1 MSFHPLLVVLLAGP
15 SHALDPDP
23 WQAVLD
29 AHVDAASRVDY
40 AAAAADPRLEAYVVS
55 LATASEPE
63 GREARLAFWMNAYNA
78 LTVDLVADEWPL
90 ASIRDL
96 DGGNPWRKRT
106 FTVASRTVT
115 LDDIE
120 HGILRPLGDARIH
133 AGVNCASMG
142 CPPLHRRAFT
152 AANVDAELDAAV
164 ARWAATNAVVSDD
177 PGGALRISRIF
188 DWYGEDFSRGAV
200 EDLPG
205 VRGKQ
210 EAALVF
216 LLPHLPPALQARVR
230 GGGMEVDW
238 IPYSWKIN
246 AQDR

>member
-1 MSFHPLLVVLLAGP
+1 MSFHLWLIALVPGP
-15 SHALDPDP
+15 AHALDSAP

-29 AHVDAASRVDY
+29 THVDAASRVDY
-40 AAAAADPRLEAYVVS
+40 AAAAADPRLEAYVAS
-55 LATASEPE
+55 LATAPEPE
-63 GREARLAFWMNAYNA
+63 GRDAKLAFWMNAYNA
-78 LTVDLVADEWPL
+78 LTVDLVADEWPI

-120 HGILRPLGDARIH
+120 HGILRPLEDARIH
-133 AGVNCASMG
+133 AGVNCASVG

-152 AANVDAELDAAV
+152 AANVDAELDQAV
-164 ARWAATNAVVSDD
+164 VRWAATNAVVADGPD
-177 PGGALRISRIF
+177 GALRISRIF
-188 DWYGEDFSRGAV
+188 DWYGEDFSRGTV
-200 EDLPG
+200 VDLPG

-216 LLPHLPPALQARVR
+216 LLLHLPPALQGRVR
-230 GGGMEVDW
+230 GGAVEVEW
-238 IPYSWKIN
+238 LPYSWKVN